1 MTFVLLGLL
10 VVMTTAAVDFAS
22 ARYVGALTAGR
33 RHGAARWS
41 VAQGAATAVGF
52 VLAVKVDIRLVGFE
66 LVGLYLGTW
75 LGGGRGGPDLEVD
88 DGGAGF
94 SG

>member
-10 VVMTTAAVDFAS
+10 VTLATAAVDFTH
-22 ARYVGALTAGR
+22 ARYVGALTGGH
-33 RHGAARWS
+33 RHSAARWS
-41 VAQGAATAVGF
+41 VAQGMAAAVGF

-75 LGGGRGGPDLEVD
+75 LGGGRGKVEA
-88 DGGAGF
+88 DGR
-94 SG
+94 